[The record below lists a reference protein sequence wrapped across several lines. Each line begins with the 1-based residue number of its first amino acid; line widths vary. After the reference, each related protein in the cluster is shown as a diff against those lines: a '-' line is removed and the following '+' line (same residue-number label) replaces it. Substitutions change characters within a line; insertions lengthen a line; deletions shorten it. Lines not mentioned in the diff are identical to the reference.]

1 MSTEQ
6 EQEQEQENSLTAPN
20 DRDRSKN
27 WRPQQAAAPLSED
40 EVTAAMQELNDQHF
54 INKFPRVDRTY
65 ADPVLPMQNLALFS
79 FTPAK
84 GAKPNGAGVYGFGKI
99 RGTFSTPIEANER
112 AEFLIR
118 NADSY
123 HNIFHTYVGRP
134 FPVTMSS
141 KYSAETA
148 EIDIRKELTQSVS
161 NTVKEKKL
169 QEERTTREIKERE
182 ENLIQESRAD
192 PDDVDPYDE
201 YITLKVKKAQ
211 LSWTYL
217 EHLKKIDEIKHIIFK
232 TRNQLEVLD
241 QTNSEFKE
249 KYYDKYMKAR
259 SESGFDQGKS
269 TDANFLKFLVEDTEL
284 PGIDCALSLD
294 PADLTRSLPSE

>member
-1 MSTEQ
+1 MATEY
-6 EQEQEQENSLTAPN
+6 EQENSLSAPS
-20 DRDRSKN
+20 DRDREN
-27 WRPQQAAAPLSED
+27 TWRPQQAEPPLSET
-40 EVTAAMQELNDQHF
+40 EVTAAMQTLNNQHF

-65 ADPVLPMQNLALFS
+65 ADPALPMQNLALFS

-84 GAKPNGAGVYGFGKI
+84 GATPNEAGVYGFGKI
-99 RGTFSTPIEANER
+99 RGSFTTATEANER

-123 HNIFHTYVGRP
+123 HQIYHTYVGRP
-134 FPVTMSS
+134 FPITQSS
-141 KYSAETA
+141 KYSAETT
-148 EIDIRKELTQSVS
+148 EIDIRKELTESVS
-161 NTVKEKKL
+161 STVKAKKL

-217 EHLKKIDEIKHIIFK
+217 EHLKKVDEIKYIIFK
-232 TRNQLEVLD
+232 TRQQLEVLD
-241 QTNSEFKE
+241 QKNSEFKE
-249 KYYDKYMKAR
+249 KYYEKYMKAR
-259 SESGFDQGKS
+259 TEAGLDQAKI
-269 TDANFLKFLVEDTEL
+269 TDANFLQFLVEDAEL
-284 PGIDCALSLD
+284 PGIDCAFSLD
-294 PADLTRSLPSE
+294 PADLTSPPASE